1 MENYKQPVKKTAAM
15 AIMRRWLKEPLFH
28 FLVAGGLLFAA
39 YSVFDRGSDDDPD
52 VVQIT
57 EADVNWLKEMWTRQW
72 RRPPSEQELRDM
84 LAGYLKEELLAR
96 EARNLGMEENDIII
110 RRRLAQK
117 MEFLVQDTA
126 YLVEPEED
134 ELYRYYN
141 THRTVYEEPAHV
153 SFTQFY
159 FRDKVSAQ
167 QAMQALS
174 ESNEAVQ
181 GEQILLERDHVRVD
195 EQTLSSLFGSEF
207 AETVFT
213 LDPGRWNGPIESAYG
228 FHLVLINERQSAQF
242 RPFDEVRAKV
252 LNDWYQSRQNEVNEQ
267 YFAILLKK
275 YDVVVEESIKPLA
288 GPLLGTVQ

>member
-28 FLVAGGLLFAA
+28 FLVAGGLLFVAYDWLDKGHDREPHIVRITAA
-39 YSVFDRGSDDDPD
+39 
-52 VVQIT
+52 
-57 EADVNWLKEMWTRQW
+57 EVNWLRETWTRQW
-72 RRPPSEQELRDM
+72 NHPPGEHELRGLVAD
-84 LAGYLKEELLAR
+84 YVKEVLLER
-96 EARNLGMEENDIII
+96 EARELGMEENDIII

>member
-57 EADVNWLKEMWTRQW
+57 EAEVNWLKEMWTRQW